1 MVDIVVCIKAVS
13 QQFDSLRISDGGR
26 GLAVAGKSWVMN
38 ESDEHA
44 LEQAL
49 RIKRTRGATITAV
62 TAGPIASQEVL
73 YRALAKGADAAIR
86 IDGDEID
93 PNVTALK
100 VAGALRKLTYD
111 LVLSGV
117 ESFDGMASQVSL
129 LAAAQLALPFAY
141 AVTKIAEVR
150 SDAIVVERE
159 LGGGRR
165 QKLEIM
171 MPALLALLPG
181 NDPLSYAPAAKLV
194 QVRRRPLPCWTPAD
208 LGLAE
213 VDVMTKRKMRWMAIE
228 PRTSGGK
235 IQWLSGDAAAIAD
248 AILSKVRDSL

>member
-1 MVDIVVCIKAVS
+1 VNIVVCIKAVS
-13 QQFDSLRISDGGR
+13 RQFDSLRISDGGR
-26 GLAVAGKSWVMN
+26 GLALEGKSWVMN

-49 RIKRTRGATITAV
+49 LIKKEQPATITALTV
-62 TAGPIASQEVL
+62 GPITSQEVL

-86 IDGDEID
+86 IDGEEFD
-93 PNVTALK
+93 PNITALK
-100 VAGALRKLTYD
+100 LACALRKLTYD
-111 LVLSGV
+111 LILTGV

-129 LAAAQLALPFAY
+129 SMAAQLTLPFAY

-150 SDAIVVERE
+150 SYAILIDRE
-159 LGGGRR
+159 LGGGRK
-165 QKLEIM
+165 QTLEIT
-171 MPALLALLPG
+171 MPALLAVQPG

-194 QVRRRPLPCWTPAD
+194 QVRRRPLPCWALTD

-213 VDVMTKRKMRWMAIE
+213 VDVMAKRKVKWIGIE
-228 PRTSGGK
+228 PRKPSGE
-235 IQWLSGDAAAIAD
+235 IQWFSGDAANIAD